1 MGRKPGA
8 GIGRAEMEILRY
20 IAEHQPVTVREVAD
34 FLAQT
39 KGQTRTTALNMMERL
54 REKGHLVRE
63 KTDGIFQYRPSIP
76 KEDLMRG
83 VVRDF
88 VRESLGG
95 TVQPF
100 VAYLAEEAT
109 VTEGELDELKRLV
122 AALEKR
128 KEEEK

>member
-1 MGRKPGA
+1 
-8 GIGRAEMEILRY
+8 MEILRF
-20 IAEHQPVTVREVAD
+20 IAEHSPVTVREVAD
-34 FLAQT
+34 FLART
-39 KGQTRTTALNMMERL
+39 KGQTRTTALNVMERL

-63 KTDGIFQYRPSIP
+63 KPNGIFRYRPSLP
-76 KEDLMRG
+76 REDMMRG

-109 VTEGELDELKRLV
+109 VNNDDLEELKRLV
-122 AALEKR
+122 AALEQR
-128 KEEEK
+128 KENETGGQE